1 VRKLNDQEQGLTPS
15 GTATICFPALPD
27 YHSTH
32 KSGDEAADHCGGP
45 YRCVRTGGGHHL
57 NGRADFVALARAILY
72 NPRWS
77 WHAAAHF
84 GASVRAPKQYLRS
97 QPHRFRDLFRDSG
110 SGEQLRS

>member
-1 VRKLNDQEQGLTPS
+1 MIKSKDLRHPGLPPYASRRCQIIIQRTKAATKLPTIAVGLITAFEQ
-15 GTATICFPALPD
+15 AEAII
-27 YHSTH
+27 ST
-32 KSGDEAADHCGGP
+32 GD
-45 YRCVRTGGGHHL
+45 
-57 NGRADFVALARAILY
+57 ADFVALARAILY
-72 NPRWS
+72 NPRWP